1 MAETGLDTK
10 TARHDAILELVSAGP
25 VTSQGQLRELLSER
39 GFETAQAT
47 LSRDLAELQ
56 AVKVKTS
63 SGASVYSVPDVNGVH
78 TGSTLEG
85 NARLARWCQDL
96 LVSAQEAQNLLV
108 LRTLSGAANLLGS
121 AVDTSRLPGVL
132 GTIAG
137 DDTILLICDD
147 DERARQTR
155 DLLTKLAERGSSSS
169 RNSGRKPSSSMSWSP
184 KSTYLISSS

>member
-63 SGASVYSVPDVNGVH
+63 SGASIYSVPDVNGVH
-78 TGSTLEG
+78 TGTTLEG

-108 LRTLSGAANLLGS
+108 LRTPSGAANLLGS
-121 AVDTSRLPGVL
+121 AIDSSRLPGVL

-137 DDTILLICDD
+137 DDTILLICDSD
-147 DERARQTR
+147 ARAQKTR
-155 DLLTKLAERGSSSS
+155 DLLTKLAERGSGSPSNES
-169 RNSGRKPSSSMSWSP
+169 PSG
-184 KSTYLISSS
+184 